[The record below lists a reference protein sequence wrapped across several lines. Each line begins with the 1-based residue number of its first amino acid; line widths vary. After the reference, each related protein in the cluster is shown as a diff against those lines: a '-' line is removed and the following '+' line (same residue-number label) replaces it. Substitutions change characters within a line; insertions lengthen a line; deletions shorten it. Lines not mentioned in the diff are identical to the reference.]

1 LRWEDFLKERTYA
14 DDGKHFHYTHKKIR
28 SAYHSL
34 KNNLPYLFTF
44 QRYPELHMPNTTNTL
59 DGYFSQMKKLLRVH
73 NGLSEERRNKVVEEI
88 LNGKNERKTKK
99 IAPRKYH

>member
-1 LRWEDFLKERTYA
+1 
-14 DDGKHFHYTHKKIR
+14 
-28 SAYHSL
+28 
-34 KNNLPYLFTF
+34 
-44 QRYPELHMPNTTNTL
+44 MPNTTNTL

-99 IAPRKYH
+99 SALQKYH